1 MDYAKL
7 AEIRNFYVDELDD
20 HEIAIFIQA
29 LEEEKERREER
40 KKLIEEYKSKLND
53 FISKLHDNG
62 FILTY
67 DCFEVDIDD
76 FDIDIDIDDD
86 DE

>member
-7 AEIRNFYVDELDD
+7 AEIRNFYVDKLND

-40 KKLIEEYKSKLND
+40 KKIIEGYKGKLKD
-53 FISKLHDNG
+53 FISMLHDNG

-67 DCFEVDIDD
+67 DCFEVDIDS
-76 FDIDIDIDDD
+76 FDIDIDIDD
-86 DE
+86 E